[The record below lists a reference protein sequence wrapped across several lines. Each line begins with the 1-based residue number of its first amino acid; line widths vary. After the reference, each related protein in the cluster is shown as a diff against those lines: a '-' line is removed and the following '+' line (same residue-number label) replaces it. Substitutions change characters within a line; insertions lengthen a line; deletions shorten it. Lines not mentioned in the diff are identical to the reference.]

1 MGKFEGVLLC
11 TDLDGT
17 ILRDDKS
24 ISAENLQAIEYFK
37 AEGGLFTIV
46 TGRMPFAATEIV
58 DTVKPNIPFGCI
70 NGGGVF
76 DPWKGDYIW
85 TSQMADGVNELIA
98 AVDREVPEAGIQ
110 VNTFYHTYFS
120 KENDTM
126 RIFREIQ
133 NLPNL
138 VRHYTAVDEPV
149 AKIVF
154 SSEKEEQ
161 IQQIAKVLH
170 THPRS
175 SEFNF
180 IRSERS
186 LYEILP
192 KGIGKGAAIENLV
205 RHLGLDPNKT
215 IAMGDYNNDISMFHA
230 AKIGVAVSNACP
242 DALAAAD
249 YITVSNQQ
257 HAVAQIIDDLQTG
270 KLML

>member
-1 MGKFEGVLLC
+1 MEKFEGVLLC

-17 ILRDDKS
+17 LLRDDKS

-120 KENDTM
+120 KENDIM

-154 SSEKEEQ
+154 GSEKEEQ

-175 SEFNF
+175 SEFDF

-257 HAVAQIIDDLQTG
+257 HAVAQIIDDLRTG

>member
-37 AEGGLFTIV
+37 AEDGLFTIV
-46 TGRMPFAATEIV
+46 TGRMPFAATEII

-138 VRHYTAVDEPV
+138 VRHYAAVDEPV